1 MKRATVHTGAET
13 NWGRKLVKGGNY
25 SRKYGILELFL
36 YTKRYYSS
44 TTIYQVLSKAIV
56 TDIIWSLKNTIYVSQ
71 KRFLL
76 KHLLKQAAVQIPNC
90 LTYRHG
96 LRTPREEIAFTT
108 AWPKIQSH
116 SQILR
121 YGRGIFCLSHRPN
134 FSDSFNLCL
143 HWVSVVRAYR
153 QCVQK
158 SKSNKKQ

>member
-13 NWGRKLVKGGNY
+13 NY

-76 KHLLKQAAVQIPNC
+76 KHLLKQAAVQIPNY

-108 AWPKIQSH
+108 AWPKIQSQ
-116 SQILR
+116 SQIFR
-121 YGRGIFCLSHRPN
+121 YGRRIFCLPSLGVHSPRYSPWSHQRPCGAEKASTRERIL
-134 FSDSFNLCL
+134 FKMLEYSSQ
-143 HWVSVVRAYR
+143 R
-153 QCVQK
+153 K
-158 SKSNKKQ
+158 